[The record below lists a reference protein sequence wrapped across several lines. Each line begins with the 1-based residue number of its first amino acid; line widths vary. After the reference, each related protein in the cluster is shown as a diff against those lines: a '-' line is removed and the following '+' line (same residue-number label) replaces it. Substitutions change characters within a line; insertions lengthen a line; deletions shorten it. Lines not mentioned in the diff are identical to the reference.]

1 MNLSKY
7 TLRLIP
13 TILTLSALVAPNFS
27 PSVRAQNRANSFEPP
42 AGKDMPRG
50 GTAGGGSRPVASACS
65 PSKNAVKSETLTA
78 LSPGRH
84 LGLTQSARPRLL
96 VYVPQTTAQT
106 MEFSLFDEQ
115 MNGVYQMN
123 LPVSNR
129 TGLISIELPENA
141 PSLVK
146 DKPYYWT
153 VALVCNPEE
162 RTEDMVVGGWIE
174 RTELNDSLKQEL
186 AKVRG
191 LERVSFYAKQGLW
204 YDAVNTLLELQQ
216 TEPGNAAIAASW
228 AELLKS
234 VGLDAIALTSYQ
246 LSVTSLQ

>member
-7 TLRLIP
+7 TLRLISAL
-13 TILTLSALVAPNFS
+13 LTLSVLVAPNLTS
-27 PSVRAQNRANSFEPP
+27 SVRSQNRPTSFEPP
-42 AGKDMPRG
+42 PGRDIPRG

-65 PSKNAVKSETLTA
+65 PSKNAVRTTNLTA

-84 LGLTQSARPRLL
+84 LGLTQSLRPKFL
-96 VYVPQTTAQT
+96 VYVPQTSAQT
-106 MEFSLFDEQ
+106 MEFSLFDEK

-129 TGLISIELPENA
+129 TGLVSIDLPENA

-153 VALVCNPEE
+153 VALVCNPNE
-162 RTEDMVVGGWIE
+162 RTEDMVVGGWIARSE
-174 RTELNDSLKQEL
+174 INDSLKQEL
-186 AKVRG
+186 AKAKG
-191 LERVSFYAKQGLW
+191 LERVSLYAKQGFW
-204 YDAVNTLLELQQ
+204 YDAVNTLVEMQQ
-216 TEPGNAAIAASW
+216 TEPGNLAIATSW

-234 VGLDAIALTSYQ
+234 VGLDAIANQPTATNNQ
-246 LSVTSLQ
+246 